1 MDNPQKLTLGTSRY
15 YVPAT
20 EYHGDRPNLI
30 WNQFLTR
37 LFPAGTVFCPKVYR
51 HRGRK

>member
-1 MDNPQKLTLGTSRY
+1 MDKAELIKRNRY
-15 YVPAT
+15 SIPSV

-51 HRGRK
+51 HRRCK